1 MVTKSLGVDG
11 IANVNL
17 LIAGDRD
24 MENVDAMPRM
34 SVNPTNI
41 ERVNEV
47 VDQSAKSAPRW
58 KT

>member
-1 MVTKSLGVDG
+1 VTKSLGVDG

-17 LIAGDRD
+17 LIAADRD

-34 SVNPTNI
+34 SVIPTNI
-41 ERVNEV
+41 ERVNGV